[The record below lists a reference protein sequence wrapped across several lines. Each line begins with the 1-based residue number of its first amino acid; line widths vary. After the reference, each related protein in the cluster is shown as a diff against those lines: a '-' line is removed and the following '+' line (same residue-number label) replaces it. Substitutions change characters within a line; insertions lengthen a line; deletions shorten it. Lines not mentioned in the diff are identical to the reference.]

1 MEEMEGYCNVKVPLE
16 HQEAGCTQA
25 RFHHWECPTPAHKH
39 GRTLHTITIATF
51 PYLEYLVE
59 LVYFGLSLEK
69 WFVQQQ
75 LCKYTPHRPHVYW
88 STVHLGMRGEDSEG
102 GGWGGGGS
110 GHWILHIPMD
120 TPPYF
125 SLSFEP
131 SRSSGALYHS
141 VTTTGV
147 YPFRGDPYSLASPK
161 SPT

>member
-1 MEEMEGYCNVKVPLE
+1 MEEMEGYCNVKVPFE

-75 LCKYTPHRPHVYW
+75 LCKYTPPQTTCLLEYCT
-88 STVHLGMRGEDSEG
+88 SGDERGRQRG
-102 GGWGGGGS
+102 GGAGEGEEVAIG
-110 GHWILHIPMD
+110 
-120 TPPYF
+120 Y
-125 SLSFEP
+125 
-131 SRSSGALYHS
+131 
-141 VTTTGV
+141 
-147 YPFRGDPYSLASPK
+147 
-161 SPT
+161 